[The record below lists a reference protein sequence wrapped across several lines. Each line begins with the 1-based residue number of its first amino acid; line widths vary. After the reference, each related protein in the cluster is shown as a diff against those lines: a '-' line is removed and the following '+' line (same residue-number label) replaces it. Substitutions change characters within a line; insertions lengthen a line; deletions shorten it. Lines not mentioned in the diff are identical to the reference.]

1 MFKFVHTADWH
12 IGKPFRSFEPRIA
25 GVLEDARLTAI
36 DRIAAAACAGGAR
49 HVLVAGDIFDASDIA
64 GRLLQQPID
73 KMRRQSELKWHLLPG
88 NHDPVVPG
96 GTWERLLRQGLPDN
110 IALHTA
116 PVAVE
121 KIGDQLKTVGT
132 VTASR
137 AVVLFAQVGGAANG
151 LVTEVNFKA
160 GDRVKEGAVLVRFD
174 DSDQKIAVTKAE
186 IALADAQHA
195 YDRAASLAQTQNLTN
210 TALSTAASN
219 LEKARNDLR
228 TAQVALDRRAV
239 TAPFAGVV
247 GLSARVPG
255 EVVTGQT
262 AITTLDDVSS
272 FNVAFDAPQRF
283 VESVKVGSTV
293 VASAEGLP
301 GVRMKGQVT
310 SIDSRLDQV
319 TRTFK
324 VEAVLNENVAAL
336 KPGMAVIVT
345 LDFAETEQRTVPS
358 MAIQWDRRGSYVW
371 RVENN
376 VLRRAAVNIV
386 GRRSGSVIVEGD
398 LRADDEV
405 VVEGLQRAREGA
417 TITRATR

>member
-1 MFKFVHTADWH
+1 MTGLSIWLRLAIVTALA
-12 IGKPFRSFEPRIA
+12 GTATVASAQPF
-25 GVLEDARLTAI
+25 L
-36 DRIAAAACAGGAR
+36 GGGP
-49 HVLVAGDIFDASDIA
+49 V
-64 GRLLQQPID
+64 GR
-73 KMRRQSELKWHLLPG
+73 G
-88 NHDPVVPG
+88 PVTVG
-96 GTWERLLRQGLPDN
+96 
-110 IALHTA
+110 TA